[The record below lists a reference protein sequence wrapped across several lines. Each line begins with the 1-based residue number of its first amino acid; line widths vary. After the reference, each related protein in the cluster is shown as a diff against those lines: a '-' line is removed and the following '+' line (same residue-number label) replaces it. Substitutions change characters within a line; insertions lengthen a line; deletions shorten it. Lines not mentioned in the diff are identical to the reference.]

1 MNAIHPVRPGDP
13 VRAVIMVAQEF
24 DAALAE
30 ERERIAA
37 DLHDGP
43 LQTIAA
49 LLWRLEALTRL
60 IQNDPAAAIEELARI
75 LFLAADQAD
84 ILRGFLASLRP
95 TQRGGRPLG
104 ESVARICENF
114 EREGGPRVEL
124 DVASEAWRGSVER
137 NPEIVN
143 LVREA
148 LANVRKHAQATSVQV
163 SVSRQGGM
171 LLVVVHD
178 NGRGF
183 PIAGAFNLEALEA
196 LDAGPKTIRW
206 RVRKNG
212 GALEVETYPG
222 QGTILSIKMPV

>member
-1 MNAIHPVRPGDP
+1 
-13 VRAVIMVAQEF
+13 MVAQEF
-24 DAALAE
+24 DEALAQ

-43 LQTIAA
+43 VQTSAA
-49 LLWRLEALTRL
+49 LRWRLEALQRL
-60 IQNDPAAAIEELARI
+60 IRADPAAAIEELARI
-75 LFLAADQAD
+75 LLLAADEAGV
-84 ILRGFLASLRP
+84 LRGFLASLRP
-95 TQRGGRPLG
+95 ERRGGRPLG
-104 ESVARICENF
+104 EILAKIRESF

-124 DVASEAWRGSVER
+124 DVASEAWCGSAER

-143 LVREA
+143 LVQEA
-148 LANVRKHAQATSVQV
+148 LANVRKHALATSVHV

-178 NGRGF
+178 DGRGF
-183 PIAGAFNLEALEA
+183 PIAGVFNLEALET

-222 QGTILSIKMPV
+222 QGATLRIKMPV

>member
-1 MNAIHPVRPGDP
+1 MTESR
-13 VRAVIMVAQEF
+13 RFIMVAQEV
-24 DAALAE
+24 DEALAE

-43 LQTIAA
+43 VQTSAA
-49 LLWRLEALTRL
+49 LHWRLEALQRL
-60 IQNDPAAAIEELARI
+60 IRADPAAAIEELARI
-75 LFLAADQAD
+75 LLLAADEAGV
-84 ILRGFLASLRP
+84 LRGFLASLRP
-95 TQRGGRPLG
+95 GQRGGQPLG
-104 ESVARICENF
+104 ESLAKIREHF

-124 DVASEAWRGSVER
+124 EVASEAWCGSAQS
-137 NPEIVN
+137 NPEIMN
-143 LVREA
+143 LVQEA
-148 LANVRKHAQATSVQV
+148 LANVRKHAQATSVHV

-178 NGRGF
+178 DGRGF
-183 PIAGAFNLEALEA
+183 PIAGVFNLEALET

-222 QGTILSIKMPV
+222 QGATLSIKMPV